1 MKTYLKPVQGAV
13 VLHEEVFLFT
23 DREVVTKLTEKVSK
37 VYRLHC
43 YKGSVFNMTSSS
55 IASLQ
60 TYVNPRYTVGPSA
73 TQSGHNLESSNIKTK
88 PEILF
93 LVENFDPLLASLFG
107 ESLTRIVSFDLIIN
121 NLVI

>member
-23 DREVVTKLTEKVSK
+23 HREVVAKLTEKVSQ

-43 YKGSVFNMTSSS
+43 YKGTVFNTFDQQFQS
-55 IASLQ
+55 IK
-60 TYVNPRYTVGPSA
+60 TYVNPRYKVGPSA

-107 ESLTRIVSFDLIIN
+107 ESLTRMVSFDLIIN